1 MVNPEESCN
10 KILAQDGS
18 QWHIELK
25 SKIVVSTQ
33 ATFFGIL
40 IIFGFFIFV
49 KYLVIRSECQRLPMM
64 IFYLLTIANLGSRM
78 AIMVDL
84 NFNPFFTDTNLILSV
99 VSLMFALMVGT
110 SHAFIL
116 STLIID
122 LKTLKC
128 ESCADYKRVVRL
140 KYIYRLAV
148 LVWTLVLLVNVALF
162 LIKRVYSFTMLME
175 AIMFS
180 IQTAG
185 LLGINAQLNYVLS
198 GLFQNNQFTRE
209 RRFLKCTLVV
219 FTLSYFVV
227 VVRSFFI
234 YALITSSEGQ
244 VKKWICKHNFEVNL
258 FNVTSYVFIDILP
271 ISTIFYLHWKNF
283 REETKK

>member
-1 MVNPEESCN
+1 MVDPEESCD
-10 KILAQDGS
+10 KILKEDGS
-18 QWHIELK
+18 YWHIELK

-40 IIFGFFIFV
+40 IMFGVFIFV

-64 IFYLLTIANLGSRM
+64 IFYLLTIGNLGSRM

-84 NFNPFFTDTNLILSV
+84 NFNPFFTDSNLILSV

-128 ESCADYKRVVRL
+128 VSCDDYKKVVRL

-162 LIKRVYSFTMLME
+162 LIKKVYSFTMLME
-175 AIMFS
+175 AIMF
-180 IQTAG
+180 
-185 LLGINAQLNYVLS
+185 
-198 GLFQNNQFTRE
+198 
-209 RRFLKCTLVV
+209 
-219 FTLSYFVV
+219 
-227 VVRSFFI
+227 
-234 YALITSSEGQ
+234 
-244 VKKWICKHNFEVNL
+244 
-258 FNVTSYVFIDILP
+258 
-271 ISTIFYLHWKNF
+271 TI
-283 REETKK
+283 

>member
-1 MVNPEESCN
+1 MVDPEESCD
-10 KILAQDGS
+10 KILKEDGS
-18 QWHIELK
+18 YWHIELK

-40 IIFGFFIFV
+40 IMFGVFIFV

-64 IFYLLTIANLGSRM
+64 IFYLLTIGNLGSRM

-84 NFNPFFTDTNLILSV
+84 NFNPFFTDSNLILSV

-128 ESCADYKRVVRL
+128 VSCDDYKKVVRL

-162 LIKRVYSFTMLME
+162 LIKKVYSFTMLME
-175 AIMFS
+175 AIMFT

-185 LLGINAQLNYVLS
+185 LLGINFQLNYVLS
-198 GLFQNNQFTRE
+198 GLF
-209 RRFLKCTLVV
+209 
-219 FTLSYFVV
+219 
-227 VVRSFFI
+227 
-234 YALITSSEGQ
+234 
-244 VKKWICKHNFEVNL
+244 
-258 FNVTSYVFIDILP
+258 
-271 ISTIFYLHWKNF
+271 
-283 REETKK
+283 

>member
-198 GLFQNNQFTRE
+198 GLF
-209 RRFLKCTLVV
+209 
-219 FTLSYFVV
+219 
-227 VVRSFFI
+227 
-234 YALITSSEGQ
+234 
-244 VKKWICKHNFEVNL
+244 
-258 FNVTSYVFIDILP
+258 
-271 ISTIFYLHWKNF
+271 
-283 REETKK
+283 

>member
-1 MVNPEESCN
+1 MVDPEESCD
-10 KILAQDGS
+10 KILKEDGS
-18 QWHIELK
+18 YWHIELK

-40 IIFGFFIFV
+40 IMFGVFIFV

-64 IFYLLTIANLGSRM
+64 IFYLLTIGNLGARM

-84 NFNPFFTDTNLILSV
+84 NFNPFFTDANLILSV

-128 ESCADYKRVVRL
+128 VSCDDYKKVVRL

-162 LIKRVYSFTMLME
+162 LIKKVYSFTMLME
-175 AIMFS
+175 AIMFT
-180 IQTAG
+180 IQTVG
-185 LLGINAQLNYVLS
+185 LLGINFQLNYVLS
-198 GLFQNNQFTRE
+198 GLF
-209 RRFLKCTLVV
+209 
-219 FTLSYFVV
+219 
-227 VVRSFFI
+227 
-234 YALITSSEGQ
+234 
-244 VKKWICKHNFEVNL
+244 
-258 FNVTSYVFIDILP
+258 
-271 ISTIFYLHWKNF
+271 
-283 REETKK
+283 

>member
-1 MVNPEESCN
+1 MVDPEESCD
-10 KILAQDGS
+10 KILKEDGS
-18 QWHIELK
+18 YWHIELK

-40 IIFGFFIFV
+40 IMFGVFIFV

-64 IFYLLTIANLGSRM
+64 IFYLLTIGNLGSRM

-84 NFNPFFTDTNLILSV
+84 NFNPFFTDSNLILSV

-110 SHAFIL
+110 THAFIL

-128 ESCADYKRVVRL
+128 VSCDDYKKVVRL

-162 LIKRVYSFTMLME
+162 LIKKVYSFTMLME
-175 AIMFS
+175 AIMFT

-185 LLGINAQLNYVLS
+185 LLGINFQLNYVLS
-198 GLFQNNQFTRE
+198 GLF
-209 RRFLKCTLVV
+209 
-219 FTLSYFVV
+219 
-227 VVRSFFI
+227 
-234 YALITSSEGQ
+234 
-244 VKKWICKHNFEVNL
+244 
-258 FNVTSYVFIDILP
+258 
-271 ISTIFYLHWKNF
+271 
-283 REETKK
+283 

>member
-1 MVNPEESCN
+1 MVDPEESCD
-10 KILAQDGS
+10 KILKEDGS
-18 QWHIELK
+18 YWHIELK

-40 IIFGFFIFV
+40 IMFGVFIFV

-64 IFYLLTIANLGSRM
+64 IFYLLTIGNLGSRM

-84 NFNPFFTDTNLILSV
+84 NFNPFFTDANLILSV

-128 ESCADYKRVVRL
+128 VSCDDYKKVVRL

-162 LIKRVYSFTMLME
+162 LIKKVYSFTMLME
-175 AIMFS
+175 AIMFT

-185 LLGINAQLNYVLS
+185 LLGINFQLNYVLS
-198 GLFQNNQFTRE
+198 GLF
-209 RRFLKCTLVV
+209 
-219 FTLSYFVV
+219 
-227 VVRSFFI
+227 
-234 YALITSSEGQ
+234 
-244 VKKWICKHNFEVNL
+244 
-258 FNVTSYVFIDILP
+258 
-271 ISTIFYLHWKNF
+271 
-283 REETKK
+283 